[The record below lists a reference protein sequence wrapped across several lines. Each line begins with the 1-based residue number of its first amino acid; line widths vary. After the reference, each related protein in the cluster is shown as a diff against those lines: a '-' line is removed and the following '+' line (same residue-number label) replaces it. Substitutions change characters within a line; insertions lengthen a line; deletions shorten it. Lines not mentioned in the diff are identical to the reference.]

1 MKKLKLGVVPI
12 KRTFL
17 PMEAAKAQ
25 KDEFM
30 PVIRSIKSD
39 YVEIIDVDELTENGI
54 AFTYDVIAPIVKK
67 LKDNEIDALF
77 LPFCD
82 FGEESVAAGIAS
94 AFKVPTLVWGPRDT
108 EPNSDVTRGRDTQ
121 CGIIAATK
129 VLSRCGVKFSYIVN
143 CPTQSEQFKN
153 GFETFLR
160 ASMIVKTIRTLRV
173 AQIGNRPEPFM
184 SVMTNEAELLERFGI
199 NVIPVSIP
207 TIVKYTDEILA
218 ENGEQLQ
225 KDYAD
230 YTARVDC
237 SEMENF
243 ALGKMIGLKSGEE
256 AVRRAIAMKLAMKRA
271 ILEKDCTCASMD
283 CWPSAAVLK
292 GLPCV
297 ALGELTDE
305 GIPVSCEGDVNGAIT
320 LAIMNACAMGDSSQF
335 FADLT
340 IRHPENDNAE
350 LLWHCGPFPYS
361 MKDPASKAKMKDM
374 YGRWELKKG
383 DITLCRFDG
392 VNGEYYLFAGDG
404 HATDGPETTGTYV
417 WFETENWPAW
427 EEKLVFGPYIHHVG
441 GMYGKYVPA
450 MREAARYLGV
460 KFDNPA
466 CGGPKSL

>member
-1 MKKLKLGVVPI
+1 
-12 KRTFL
+12 
-17 PMEAAKAQ
+17 MEAAKAQ

-39 YVEIIDVDELTENGI
+39 YVAIIDVDELTENGI

-160 ASMIVKTIRTLRV
+160 ASMIVKTMRTLRV

-256 AVRRAIAMKLAMKRA
+256 AVRRALQMGADSGVVVSDDYLAGA
-271 ILEKDCTCASMD
+271 DVVVTAHALA
-283 CWPSAAVLK
+283 AAV
-292 GLPCV
+292 GRIGAV
-297 ALGELTDE
+297 ESGAG
-305 GIPVSCEGDVNGAIT
+305 VGDVDLVVTGMAALDAMTSMLPGALAAALHVPALT
-320 LAIMNACAMGDSSQF
+320 LASSF
-335 FADLT
+335 
-340 IRHPENDNAE
+340 E
-350 LLWHCGPFPYS
+350 
-361 MKDPASKAKMKDM
+361 AST
-374 YGRWELKKG
+374 E
-383 DITLCRFDG
+383 DITVTR
-392 VNGEYYLFAGDG
+392 
-404 HATDGPETTGTYV
+404 TTGTL
-417 WFETENWPAW
+417 TEVLSAPLPA
-427 EEKLVFGPYIHHVG
+427 LVSVTDQANEPRYPNFA
-441 GMYGKYVPA
+441 A
-450 MREAARYLGV
+450 MRAAKKKPVDTWDLADLGIQPRRSGV
-460 KFDNPA
+460 DVV
-466 CGGPKSL
+466 

>member
-1 MKKLKLGVVPI
+1 MPI

-94 AFKVPTLVWGPRDT
+94 AFKVPTLVWARDT

-129 VLSRCGVKFSYIVN
+129 VLSRCGVKFSTLSTV
-143 CPTQSEQFKN
+143 PQSEQFKN

-160 ASMIVKTIRTLRV
+160 ASSMIVKTMRALRV

-218 ENGEQLQ
+218 ENGEQLRRTMRIIPR
-225 KDYAD
+225 AS
-230 YTARVDC
+230 TARRWRI
-237 SEMENF
+237 S
-243 ALGKMIGLKSGEE
+243 
-256 AVRRAIAMKLAMKRA
+256 R
-271 ILEKDCTCASMD
+271 
-283 CWPSAAVLK
+283 SA
-292 GLPCV
+292 
-297 ALGELTDE
+297 
-305 GIPVSCEGDVNGAIT
+305 
-320 LAIMNACAMGDSSQF
+320 
-335 FADLT
+335 
-340 IRHPENDNAE
+340 R
-350 LLWHCGPFPYS
+350 
-361 MKDPASKAKMKDM
+361 
-374 YGRWELKKG
+374 
-383 DITLCRFDG
+383 
-392 VNGEYYLFAGDG
+392 
-404 HATDGPETTGTYV
+404 
-417 WFETENWPAW
+417 
-427 EEKLVFGPYIHHVG
+427 
-441 GMYGKYVPA
+441 
-450 MREAARYLGV
+450 
-460 KFDNPA
+460 
-466 CGGPKSL
+466 

>member
-143 CPTQSEQFKN
+143 CPTQSEQFKS

-160 ASMIVKTIRTLRV
+160 ASMIVKTMRTLRV

-184 SVMTNEAELLERFGI
+184 SVMANEAELLERFGI
-199 NVIPVSIP
+199 NVIPVS
-207 TIVKYTDEILA
+207 
-218 ENGEQLQ
+218 
-225 KDYAD
+225 
-230 YTARVDC
+230 
-237 SEMENF
+237 
-243 ALGKMIGLKSGEE
+243 
-256 AVRRAIAMKLAMKRA
+256 
-271 ILEKDCTCASMD
+271 
-283 CWPSAAVLK
+283 
-292 GLPCV
+292 
-297 ALGELTDE
+297 
-305 GIPVSCEGDVNGAIT
+305 
-320 LAIMNACAMGDSSQF
+320 
-335 FADLT
+335 
-340 IRHPENDNAE
+340 
-350 LLWHCGPFPYS
+350 
-361 MKDPASKAKMKDM
+361 
-374 YGRWELKKG
+374 
-383 DITLCRFDG
+383 
-392 VNGEYYLFAGDG
+392 
-404 HATDGPETTGTYV
+404 
-417 WFETENWPAW
+417 TENT
-427 EEKLVFGPYIHHVG
+427 
-441 GMYGKYVPA
+441 
-450 MREAARYLGV
+450 
-460 KFDNPA
+460 
-466 CGGPKSL
+466 

>member
-160 ASMIVKTIRTLRV
+160 ASMIVKTMRTLRV

-297 ALGELTDE
+297 ALG
-305 GIPVSCEGDVNGAIT
+305 
-320 LAIMNACAMGDSSQF
+320 
-335 FADLT
+335 
-340 IRHPENDNAE
+340 
-350 LLWHCGPFPYS
+350 
-361 MKDPASKAKMKDM
+361 
-374 YGRWELKKG
+374 
-383 DITLCRFDG
+383 
-392 VNGEYYLFAGDG
+392 
-404 HATDGPETTGTYV
+404 
-417 WFETENWPAW
+417 
-427 EEKLVFGPYIHHVG
+427 
-441 GMYGKYVPA
+441 
-450 MREAARYLGV
+450 
-460 KFDNPA
+460 
-466 CGGPKSL
+466 

>member
-1 MKKLKLGVVPI
+1 M
-12 KRTFL
+12 
-17 PMEAAKAQ
+17 
-25 KDEFM
+25 
-30 PVIRSIKSD
+30 
-39 YVEIIDVDELTENGI
+39 
-54 AFTYDVIAPIVKK
+54 
-67 LKDNEIDALF
+67 
-77 LPFCD
+77 
-82 FGEESVAAGIAS
+82 
-94 AFKVPTLVWGPRDT
+94 WGPRDT

-160 ASMIVKTIRTLRV
+160 ASMIVKTMRTLRV

-305 GIPVSCEGDVNGAIT
+305 GIPVSCEGDVNGAVT

-404 HATDGPETTGTYV
+404 HETDGPETTGTYV